1 MACPSSAR
9 FDGGMPALTRR
20 RNLDAADEC
29 RRVFHGDVRAGTTAL
44 RTGMPHHEDPWG
56 WGLRGSIPVAAAA
69 RTPARHTSSFVS
81 FEQRLLG
88 FFDGTY
94 LLTPQ
99 SAGGPPRINPRGGWV
114 WSAE

>member
-1 MACPSSAR
+1 MDQLFALGHVPDRNEIAHCARSEGDLPCRLMACPSRPR

-29 RRVFHGDVRAGTTAL
+29 RRVFPGDVRAGTTAL

-69 RTPARHTSSFVS
+69 RTPARHTSSFCV
-81 FEQRLLG
+81 
-88 FFDGTY
+88 
-94 LLTPQ
+94 
-99 SAGGPPRINPRGGWV
+99 V
-114 WSAE
+114 